1 MNSVQEL
8 TTTSPETGTKE
19 TRQESGPL
27 LPHDYTEELRSR
39 WESIQG
45 DFVDEPRDAVRQA
58 DDLISETMKR
68 LTDSFKDEKSK
79 LEARWS
85 RGDEVSTEDLRVA
98 FRMYRSFFQR
108 LLNI

>member
-1 MNSVQEL
+1 MNSVQDI
-8 TTTSPETGTKE
+8 TTTSPDTGMKE
-19 TRQESGPL
+19 TRQEPGPL

-58 DDLISETMKR
+58 DELVSQTVKR
-68 LTDSFKDEKSK
+68 LIDSFRDEKAK